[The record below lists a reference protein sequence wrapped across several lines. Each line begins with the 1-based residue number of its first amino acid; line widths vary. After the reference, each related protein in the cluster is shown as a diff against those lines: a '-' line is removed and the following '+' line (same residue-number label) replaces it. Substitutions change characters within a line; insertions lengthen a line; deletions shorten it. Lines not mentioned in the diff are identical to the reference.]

1 MERTASDISSSVDR
15 STGTVCRSRS
25 LRKVRIKEHNGRR
38 KLSAD
43 GVMRVLSMIATFT
56 EVPKIIKT
64 VKDEFGLTM
73 SASAIENYK
82 YSENYKAEIS
92 KIRERWGQDLMNV
105 ELANKR
111 RRLEELEKIYHHSF
125 ETDQMKNALG
135 AIYQIQGEVEKNL
148 QQIGTQTNYQINIY
162 KDMTETELEEERVKS
177 LERLK
182 VLKQLPEIKELE
194 HAVRLEGV

>member
-1 MERTASDISSSVDR
+1 
-15 STGTVCRSRS
+15 
-25 LRKVRIKEHNGRR
+25 
-38 KLSAD
+38 
-43 GVMRVLSMIATFT
+43 MRVLSMIATFT

-73 SASAIENYK
+73 SATAINNYK
-82 YSENYKAEIS
+82 YSENYKAEIG

-125 ETDQMKNALG
+125 ETNQMKNALG